1 MAIVLG
7 KANGKSEEDFI
18 ITLKHHDCIQ
28 QKMKTSPRPVG
39 GVFPKWNDVEVAAVV
54 EEELDDWFEAE
65 LERVVSTIST
75 FMLQSLIFLFI
86 YVA

>member
-1 MAIVLG
+1 M
-7 KANGKSEEDFI
+7 
-18 ITLKHHDCIQ
+18 
-28 QKMKTSPRPVG
+28 
-39 GVFPKWNDVEVAAVV
+39 FPKWNDVEVAAVV

-75 FMLQSLIFLFI
+75 FMLQSLISIFI